1 MTLTGLLQG
10 KRAIVTGGASGIGE
24 KVVQLFLEQGAGVV
38 IADVNAVK
46 VEALAAALGDDACFC
61 HVDLMDP
68 GQIESV
74 VDEAV
79 STLGGL
85 DILVNNAGFGAYGR
99 THLVD
104 PAVWQAVIDVNLNAL
119 FHTCRHSL
127 PHLMKQGGSIVNTA
141 SVSGTRADYGFHAY
155 AAAKGGVIN
164 YTRNLALDYA
174 LDNIRVN
181 AVSPGFIETPLTTL
195 MSSTPEIVEAY
206 AEHIPM
212 GRAGQPGEVANAI
225 LFLAS
230 DLASYIT
237 GQELCADGG
246 ITAWN
251 GQPRFTR
258 ILGDI
263 TVP

>member
-1 MTLTGLLQG
+1 MTLSGLLQG
-10 KRAIVTGGASGIGE
+10 KRAIVTGGASGIGQ
-24 KVVQLFLEQGAGVV
+24 KAVQLFLEQGARVV
-38 IADVNAVK
+38 IADVNAEK
-46 VEALAAALGDDACFC
+46 GEALAAALGD
-61 HVDLMDP
+61 
-68 GQIESV
+68 
-74 VDEAV
+74 
-79 STLGGL
+79 
-85 DILVNNAGFGAYGR
+85 NAYFY
-99 THLVD
+99 
-104 PAVWQAVIDVNLNAL
+104 
-119 FHTCRHSL
+119 TC
-127 PHLMKQGGSIVNTA
+127 
-141 SVSGTRADYGFHAY
+141 
-155 AAAKGGVIN
+155 
-164 YTRNLALDYA
+164 NLALHYA

-212 GRAGQPGEVANAI
+212 GRPGQPGEVANAI